1 MRQRR
6 LLALTTSAVLVS
18 AAGLSAQGGS
28 APSPRPFE
36 RLFSPLPAARPTP
49 SLAPQWFRPPALP
62 ANREKCDAAVLP
74 ADTRI
79 IRRMSIAPPASRQ
92 LTIRDAIKPGCR

>member
-1 MRQRR
+1 MRQRW
-6 LLALTTSAVLVS
+6 LLAVTTSSVL
-18 AAGLSAQGGS
+18 ACTAGLSAQGGS

-36 RLFSPLPAARPTP
+36 RLFTPLPAPRPTP
-49 SLAPQWFRPPALP
+49 SLAPRWFRPPALP
-62 ANREKCDAAVLP
+62 ASPGRCDAAVLP

-79 IRRMSIAPPASRQ
+79 IRRISIAPPASRQ